1 MNKKKLLIASLFTIV
16 IPIQML
22 YAQDE
27 IRSDFLSIPFD
38 DKNAYEFSKECI
50 PTIGE
55 QSLKEPEKDK
65 ISVIMPADKSK
76 PYLAIT
82 KGKIYCIPMS
92 ENKNPILP
100 LNVFDKTIDFPD
112 MDKDE
117 IIKLRT
123 DLSKQLA
130 TTGTATALMV
140 NEKGNAFVIAYL
152 FANDAPHKFYYHAGF
167 LKKGEFDE
175 QKFSYVYKYKGGMSI
190 SARGQPSEY
199 TKFFF

>member
-1 MNKKKLLIASLFTIV
+1 MNKKKLLLASLFTIV
-16 IPIQML
+16 TPIQML
-22 YAQDE
+22 CAQNE
-27 IRSDFLSIPFD
+27 IRSDFLSIAFD
-38 DKNAYEFSKECI
+38 DKNAYAFAKECI

-55 QSLKEPEKDK
+55 QSIKDPEKDK
-65 ISVIMPADKSK
+65 ISVIKPADKTK

-100 LNVFDKTIDFPD
+100 LNVFENTIDFPD
-112 MDKDE
+112 MEKDE
-117 IIKLRT
+117 VIKLRT

-130 TTGTATALMV
+130 ITGAATALMV
-140 NEKGNAFVIAYL
+140 NEKGNAYVITYL
-152 FANDAPHKFYYHAGF
+152 FASDVPNKFYYHAGF

-175 QKFSYVYKYKGGMSI
+175 QKFSNVYKSKGGMSI
-190 SARGQPSEY
+190 SGRGQPSEY